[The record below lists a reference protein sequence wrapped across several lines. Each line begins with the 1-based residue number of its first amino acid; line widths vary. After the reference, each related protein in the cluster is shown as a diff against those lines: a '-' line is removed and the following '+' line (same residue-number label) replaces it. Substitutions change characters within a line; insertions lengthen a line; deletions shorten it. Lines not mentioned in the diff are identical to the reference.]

1 MDCKAIWFNTA
12 HLSKGFIYL
21 EMWWAE
27 WGLPQAG
34 ILANKLLWWRLFPHR
49 YYKCNNTPRL
59 WKHIKQPTSFTL
71 VVDNFGVNF
80 VVKEHA
86 DTVIF
91 NMVHKTKIR
100 THWRLEQGPLLQY
113 QIEMWLRHKNGGLIH
128 ARIHKKVL
136 HKYKHDMMSKPQHC
150 PYTLVPNNMAQRH
163 RPPSQSTS
171 PPNYHR
177 TKYKSYNEWSE
188 ASYIMLVL

>member
-1 MDCKAIWFNTA
+1 METSPTQVLQMQQ
-12 HLSKGFIYL
+12 HT
-21 EMWWAE
+21 
-27 WGLPQAG
+27 QAVETHKTTN
-34 ILANKLLWWRLFPHR
+34 ILHISGRQLWCQFCGEGTCRH
-49 YYKCNNTPRL
+49 
-59 WKHIKQPTSFTL
+59 
-71 VVDNFGVNF
+71 
-80 VVKEHA
+80 
-86 DTVIF
+86 F